1 MMNEDDLVLINDARS
16 IQWNYVNR
24 VEKELYLNNEYESIV
39 INPLLPKS
47 YKEVIMVI
55 SKACNHSRVA
65 LLMDED
71 ENYVAFMIVVDEEC
85 IPFLLQDLEDIKTPT
100 NCIYKVYYNT
110 ELANSTSEEGLL
122 QEFIASTVIPD
133 LNNDVESW
141 NRFKQFK

>member
-1 MMNEDDLVLINDARS
+1 MNEDDLVLINDARS

-85 IPFLLQDLEDIKTPT
+85 IPFLLEDLEDIKTPT

>member
-85 IPFLLQDLEDIKTPT
+85 IPFLLEDLEDIKTPT